1 MGKILRMSN
10 YIDINKA
17 CEILRDNDDFAILTH
32 QNPDGDAFGSA
43 FALCLILAKMNKRAK
58 VLNFTGFPERYS
70 FLYTDFSRFDFEE
83 KTIIAVDLADDSLLG
98 DLREL
103 YADKCVLNIDHHGS
117 NVGFAENTLLN
128 AKAAAAAEIVF
139 DIAQNLDVELDC
151 EIAKRLYTAI
161 ATDTGCFKFS
171 NTTSRTHEIVAQLL
185 KFDFDFAKINRE
197 MFDIKS
203 IGKIKLE
210 SAIYKNTEYFFGG
223 KCAVAYIS
231 QQQLSELN
239 VDETE
244 LDTTMNLPLQTL
256 GVVVGVTI
264 KEREDGKFKAS
275 MRSAGDFCVSDICA
289 SFGGGGHK
297 NAAGCEF
304 DAKYSIDEI
313 KAMIIAEIGKVLG

>member
-1 MGKILRMSN
+1 MSN
-10 YIDINKA
+10 YIDISAA
-17 CEILRDNDDFAILTH
+17 CDILKNNDDFAILTH

-43 FALCLILAKMNKRAK
+43 FALCLILKKLGKRAK
-58 VLNFTGFPERYS
+58 ILNFTGFPERYS
-70 FLYTDFSRFDFEE
+70 FLYTDFSQFDFEE

-98 DLREL
+98 DLRER
-103 YADKCVLNIDHHGS
+103 YADKCLLNIDHHAS

-128 AKAAAAAEIVF
+128 SKAAAAGEIIYDVAE
-139 DIAQNLDVELDC
+139 NLGVSVDA

-171 NTTSRTHEIVAQLL
+171 NTTSRTHEIVSQLL
-185 KFDFDFAKINRE
+185 KYDFDFANINRE

-210 SAIYKNTEYFFGG
+210 AAIYENTEYFFGG

-231 QQQLSELN
+231 RNLLSSLG

-256 GVVVGVTI
+256 GVVVGVTV
-264 KEREDGKFKAS
+264 KEREDGKLKAS
-275 MRSAGDFCVSDICA
+275 MRSAGEFCVSDICA

-304 DAKYSIDEI
+304 DEKYSIDEV
-313 KAMIIAEIGKVLG
+313 KSMIVAEIGRVLG